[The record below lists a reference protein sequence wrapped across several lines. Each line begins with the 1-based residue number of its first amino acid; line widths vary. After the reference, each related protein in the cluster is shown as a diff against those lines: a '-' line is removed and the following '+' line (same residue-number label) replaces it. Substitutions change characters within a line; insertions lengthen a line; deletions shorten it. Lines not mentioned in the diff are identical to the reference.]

1 MVNLSKRSN
10 KKEILDGENIPF
22 ADIKQNLEELNTI
35 NTTLGGHKITLDGIK
50 AFTNKHKNSP
60 FTFCEIGCGGGD
72 NLKAIS
78 TWCGKN
84 KISANFIGIDIKKEC
99 LDYATKQ
106 YPELKA
112 EWIQDD
118 YYSVNFIN
126 RQPDVIFSSLFCHHF
141 TETELIKMLHWM
153 QANCSKGF
161 FINDLQRN
169 SIAYYGIKFITWL
182 FSKSYLVKND
192 APLSVA
198 RGFTK
203 NEWQSIF
210 KKAGISHYSIQWKWA
225 FRYLIITDSIPE
237 NIQT

>member
-1 MVNLSKRSN
+1 MVNLTKRSSR
-10 KKEILDGENIPF
+10 KEILDGENIPF
-22 ADIKQNLEELNTI
+22 AEIKQNLEELNTI
-35 NTTLGGHKITLDGIK
+35 NTLLGGHNITLFGVK
-50 AFTNKHKNSP
+50 AFTNKHKFSP

-72 NLKAIS
+72 NLKAIA
-78 TWCGKN
+78 TWCSKN
-84 KISANFIGIDIKKEC
+84 NIFGNFIGIDIKKEC
-99 LDYATKQ
+99 IEYAKKQ

-118 YYSVNFIN
+118 YYNVNFLS

-141 TETELIKMLHWM
+141 TETELIKMLLWM
-153 QANCSKGF
+153 QSNCTKGF

-169 SIAYYGIKFITWL
+169 SIAYYAIKFITRF

-210 KKAGISHYSIQWKWA
+210 KKAGISHYTIQWRWA
-225 FRYLIITDSIPE
+225 FRYLIIAHRFPE